1 VKKKLSAVSSR
12 LSAGARPRILAG
24 RWKGRRL
31 NVPRGAR
38 PTSSRAREALFAIL
52 QDAIR
57 GSRFLDLF
65 AGSGAMGL
73 EALSRGASSATFV
86 ENDSRA
92 LERNLAM
99 VGAGPEEFDVLR
111 DDARAAVSSLA
122 ARGETFDLVFVDPP
136 YSLEAALSKRAAA
149 LLAPAGTLVV
159 QTDSD
164 ASAPG
169 FLDLFL
175 RERRHYG
182 RNVFWFFGKA
192 ER

>member
-1 VKKKLSAVSSR
+1 MKKKLSAVSSR

-99 VGAGPEEFDVLR
+99 VGAGPEESDVLR

>member
-1 VKKKLSAVSSR
+1 VKKKLSAVSSQ

-24 RWKGRRL
+24 KWKGRRV
-31 NVPRGAR
+31 NVPKGAR
-38 PTSSRAREALFAIL
+38 PTSSRAREALFDIF

-73 EALSRGASSATFV
+73 EALSRGASWATFV
-86 ENDSRA
+86 ESDSRA
-92 LERNLAM
+92 LERNLAI
-99 VGAGPEEFDVLR
+99 VGASLEEFDVLR
-111 DDARAAVSSLA
+111 DDARAAVSRLA

-136 YSLEAALSKRAAA
+136 YSLEAALSKRASA

-169 FLDLFL
+169 FPDLFL

>member
-1 VKKKLSAVSSR
+1 MKKKLSAVSSR